1 MIGIDTNVLVR
12 YLAQDDA
19 RQSAQANSVMES
31 FTARSPGFISILTL
45 AETAWV
51 MRDIYARS
59 RTEIAAL
66 IEAIL
71 NSEGLVVQMTEL
83 VWRSLHDF
91 ESGRADL
98 TDHLIERLGAAAGC
112 ECTYSF
118 NKSAIRD
125 AGMRPVPATAS

>member
-19 RQSAQANSVMES
+19 RQSAQANRVMES
-31 FTARSPGFISILTL
+31 FTARSPGFVAIVTL

-51 MRDIYARS
+51 LRDIYARS

-66 IEAIL
+66 IEAVL
-71 NSEGLVVQMTEL
+71 NSEGLVVQMSEM
-83 VWRSLHDF
+83 VWRSLRDF

-98 TDHLIERLGAAAGC
+98 ADHLIERLGAAAGC
-112 ECTYSF
+112 EWTYSF
-118 NKSAIRD
+118 DKSAIRD
-125 AGMRPVPATAS
+125 AGMRLVPATGS

>member
-12 YLAQDDA
+12 YLAQDDP
-19 RQSAQANSVMES
+19 RQSAQANRVIES
-31 FTARSPGFISILTL
+31 FTARSPGFVSILTL

-51 MRDIYARS
+51 MREIYARN

-71 NSEGLVVQMTEL
+71 NSEGLVVQMAEL

-91 ESGRADL
+91 GSGSADL
-98 TDHLIERLGAAAGC
+98 ADHLIERLGAGAGC
-112 ECTYSF
+112 DWTYSF
-118 NKSAIRD
+118 DKSAVRD
-125 AGMRPVPATAS
+125 AGMRLVPTLDS